1 MIIFPLITPWM
12 WFQILTASSI
22 NASAD
27 GLEDGADASP
37 PSCSTA
43 LFEGADT

>member
-22 NASAD
+22 DTSAD
-27 GLEDGADASP
+27 GLEDGADVSP
-37 PSCSTA
+37 QSCTTA
-43 LFEGADT
+43 LLEGADP